1 MKVVKVGSALWCRP
15 IVPYGVIPHC
25 RMVLAHI
32 ALWCRPKVAIIKV
45 VKVDKSS

>member
-1 MKVVKVGSALWCRP
+1 MVSAHSAVWCWP
-15 IVPYGVIPHC
+15 IVPYGVGPHC
-25 RMVLAHI
+25 PMVSAHI

>member
-1 MKVVKVGSALWCRP
+1 MKGVKVGSALWCWP
-15 IVPYGVIPHC
+15 SVPYGVGQHC
-25 RMVLAHI
+25 AMVTAHI